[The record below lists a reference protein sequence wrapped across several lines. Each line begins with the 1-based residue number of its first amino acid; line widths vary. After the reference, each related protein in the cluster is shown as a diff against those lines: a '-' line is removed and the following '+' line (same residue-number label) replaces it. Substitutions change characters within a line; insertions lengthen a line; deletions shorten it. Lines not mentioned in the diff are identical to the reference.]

1 MTPFF
6 PIETSRLAA
15 LRSKVMAGLAHHP
28 LIARLDDSQVCLV
41 EAFCRYMKEN
51 IVTDLDLEYIRGFA
65 MIAAAS
71 PDDLVHLGAALRIFG
86 MPAADHFDTV
96 SEELLHAT
104 NRPRIHKG
112 NKRTYQRSVSVAPED
127 LPAEWREALANMK
140 AGLKGGI
147 DAPAPSI
154 QTRLTQRLCMFAW
167 SAQRAGRPID
177 LADEEALQAF
187 YRDLEARSAAKYTSG
202 PREATLRNSFEELHR
217 FARYMGAPDTVI
229 SSLHFTYELLCIAE
243 GAQDQL
249 KWLKIEGQSSDV
261 VLAAARDRLARS
273 RTAPSAAERQKLRN
287 EAMALIVGF
296 YVAPR
301 PADFQN
307 FAFGDS
313 VFFDAERG
321 RYSFIYIQQ
330 KTNHRSG
337 VPREVHLPPK
347 ASPYFDAVILRDAA
361 DDLIETLRAKAMHDK
376 RPLTIHD
383 NDEPVAYGWYSR
395 VFKGVIET
403 GGHAMRA
410 IRVSEILA
418 ANPNPAGMEMAR
430 LTTGHASLHHIE
442 KYASV
447 EIIEANSI
455 AEAKARLRRRL

>member
-1 MTPFF
+1 MTAFF
-6 PIETSRLAA
+6 PIETSRLDA

-28 LIARLDDSQVCLV
+28 LIARLDDDQVCLV
-41 EAFCRYMKEN
+41 EAFSRYMKEN
-51 IVTDLDLEYIRGFA
+51 IVTDLDVEYIRGFA
-65 MIAAAS
+65 MIAAVS
-71 PDDLVHLGAALRIFG
+71 PDALVHLGAALRIFG

-96 SEELLHAT
+96 SKELLHAS

-112 NKRTYQRSVSVAPED
+112 RKRTYQRSVSVAPDD
-127 LPAEWREALANMK
+127 LPADWREALANMK

-187 YRDLEARSAAKYTSG
+187 YRDLEARSAAKHTSG

-217 FARYMGAPDTVI
+217 FARYIGAPDAVI
-229 SSLHFTYELLCIAE
+229 ASLRFTYEILCIAE
-243 GAQDQL
+243 GEQDQL
-249 KWLKIEGQSSDV
+249 KWRKIDGQSSDV
-261 VLAAARDRLARS
+261 VLEAARDRLARS
-273 RTAPSAAERQKLRN
+273 RTASTAAARQKLRN

-301 PADFQN
+301 PADFES
-307 FAFGDS
+307 FAFGES
-313 VFFDAERG
+313 VLFDAERG

-330 KTNHRSG
+330 KTNHRAS
-337 VPREVHLPPK
+337 VLRKVHLPPS
-347 ASPYFDAVILRDAA
+347 ATPYFDAVILRDAA

-418 ANPNPAGMEMAR
+418 AYPNAAGMEMAR